1 MKLRELLV
9 ITDLTQPYEIFFEGT
24 LVVSETSDLER
35 FTQSNGEPNDSV
47 EKNLDS
53 EIKQVY
59 TRPYSWR
66 KPNKGKAQLLID
78 MKEWRTE

>member
-9 ITDLTQPYEIFFEGT
+9 ITELGQPYEIFFNGT

-35 FTQSNGEPNDSV
+35 FTQQAGMPNDDV
-47 EKNLDS
+47 ERNLNS
-53 EIKQVY
+53 EIEKVY

-66 KPNKGKAQLLID
+66 KSSKGRAQLVIN

>member
-9 ITDLTQPYEIFFEGT
+9 ITDLTQPYEIFFNGT

-35 FTQSNGEPNDSV
+35 FTQQAGAPDDDV
-47 EKNLDS
+47 ERNLDS

-66 KPNKGKAQLLID
+66 KPNKGRAQLVID

>member
-9 ITDLTQPYEIFFEGT
+9 ITDLTQPYEIFFKGT

-35 FTQSNGEPNDSV
+35 FTQQAGMPNDDV
-47 EKNLDS
+47 ERNLDS
-53 EIKQVY
+53 KIEKVY

-66 KPNKGKAQLLID
+66 KSNKGRAQLVID
-78 MKEWRTE
+78 MKEWRAQ